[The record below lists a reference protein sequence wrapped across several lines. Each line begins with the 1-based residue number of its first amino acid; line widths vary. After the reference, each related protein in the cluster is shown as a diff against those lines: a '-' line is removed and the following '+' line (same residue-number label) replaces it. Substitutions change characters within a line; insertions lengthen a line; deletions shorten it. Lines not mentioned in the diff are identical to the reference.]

1 MFPDNTQPLTCR
13 DVRSRKW
20 IKFFLDISHCELLKL
35 YIMFTDLSSEPI
47 EGSDKQQFCVEMMK
61 RLDIQ
66 RRNEQFCDVILEVG
80 SGDYQARLKAH
91 RVVLC
96 AASPFFYNALN
107 SDMKEKK
114 EGVIRLEETSKAVM
128 EEVLEYLYTGHVD
141 INDQNAFD
149 LLKIADYLIVPSLK
163 ELSRDTIL
171 QTLSPSNCFMA
182 YYYSTMY
189 LDSELDEIMIA
200 QYFTF
205 NNFVYA
211 AESDDFLN
219 LSVKQVEEWVSS
231 DQIVVEEEE
240 QVFQVIVKWMEKSEN
255 SKHQSFFQLF
265 RHVRLVHVSRNYVF
279 DVILPHPLVK
289 SSKLCSE
296 FVFDVMQEVSNGT
309 EECYFAQPQ
318 RNCLQTHDNT
328 IVVMEDK
335 RSLCYIASEDKWYN
349 FNSIRHALHDRN
361 TSAAAM
367 TTCQGK
373 LYVVGGNDEGP
384 AAECY
389 DPLINSGN
397 QGKSFNLK
405 AISYAGVVC
414 FQGHLYVIGGEANA
428 KTRLNSVLK
437 YNPDTDLWH
446 SLSPLSSPRSSVC
459 AVADSKSL
467 YVIGG
472 NSSIGHLNI
481 VEKYDPDSDSWSK
494 IPSTIQERSSACGA
508 IVREKVFVF
517 GGLASTAP
525 SENFIEMY
533 DPTANNWIR
542 INSAIAP
549 RGFSRAVSV
558 KGQIF
563 VLGCFEQDDSLEGV
577 TSLWMYDVD
586 ENEWKPCSKPPCV
599 LGKLGLLSLLRVPIG

>member
-1 MFPDNTQPLTCR
+1 MD
-13 DVRSRKW
+13 
-20 IKFFLDISHCELLKL
+20 
-35 YIMFTDLSSEPI
+35 YILEPI
-47 EGSDKQQFCVEMMK
+47 IEADERNFCVEMMK

-66 RRNEQFCDVILEVG
+66 RRNEQFCDVVLEVG
-80 SGDYQARLKAH
+80 SGDDQARLKAH

-114 EGVIRLEETSKAVM
+114 EGVIRLEETRTAVM

-141 INDQNAFD
+141 INDQNVFD

-171 QTLSPSNCFMA
+171 QTLSPSNCLMA
-182 YYYSTMY
+182 YYYAAMY
-189 LDSELDEIMIA
+189 LDPEVEEIA
-200 QYFTF
+200 QDFTF
-205 NNFVYA
+205 EEFVDA
-211 AESDDFLN
+211 SESDDFLN

-231 DQIVVEEEE
+231 NQIVVEEEE

-265 RHVRLVHVSRNYVF
+265 RHVRLVHVSRNFVF

-309 EECYFAQPQ
+309 EECYFSQPP
-318 RNCLQTHDNT
+318 RICLQNYDDT
-328 IVVMEDK
+328 IVVMGEK
-335 RSLCYIASEDKWYN
+335 RSLCYMVSEDKWYK
-349 FNSIRHALHDRN
+349 FDSIRDTLHDRN
-361 TSAAAM
+361 TLAAAM

-373 LYVVGGNDEGP
+373 LYVVGGNDKGP

-389 DPLINSGN
+389 DPLINSGG
-397 QGKSFNLK
+397 QVKSFNLK
-405 AISYAGVVC
+405 TISYAGVVC

-446 SLSPLSSPRSSVC
+446 RGSPLSIPRSSVC

-472 NSSIGHLNI
+472 KASTGFLRIA
-481 VEKYDPDSDSWSK
+481 EKYDPDTDSWST
-494 IPSTIQERSSACGA
+494 IPSTIWKRASACGA

-517 GGLASTAP
+517 GDLARTAP

-533 DPTANNWIR
+533 DPTANYWIS

-563 VLGCFEQDDSLEGV
+563 VLGCFEQDDSLEGL

-586 ENEWKPCSKPPCV
+586 ENTWKPCGIKPPFV
-599 LGKLGLLSLLRVPIG
+599 LGKLGLLSPLRIPIGLLY

>member
-1 MFPDNTQPLTCR
+1 M
-13 DVRSRKW
+13 
-20 IKFFLDISHCELLKL
+20 KL
-35 YIMFTDLSSEPI
+35 YIMFMHLSSEPVT
-47 EGSDKQQFCVEMMK
+47 GSDKQQFCVEMMK

-80 SGDYQARLKAH
+80 SGDDQACLKAH

-141 INDQNAFD
+141 INEHDVFD

-163 ELSRDTIL
+163 ELSREFIL
-171 QTLSPSNCFMA
+171 RTLSPSSCFMA
-182 YYYSTMY
+182 YYYAARY
-189 LDSELDEIMIA
+189 LDPELEETARD
-200 QYFTF
+200 FTF
-205 NNFVYA
+205 DNFVDA

-231 DQIVVEEEE
+231 DQMVVEEEE
-240 QVFQVIVKWMEKSEN
+240 QVFQVIAKWMEKSEN
-255 SKHQSFFQLF
+255 SKHQSFFELF
-265 RHVRLVHVSRNYVF
+265 RHIRLVHVSRNYVF

-309 EECYFAQPQ
+309 EECYFAQPP

-328 IVVMEDK
+328 IVVIEE
-335 RSLCYIASEDKWYN
+335 RLSLCYVASEDKWCKFKSMRN
-349 FNSIRHALHDRN
+349 ALHDRK
-361 TSAAAM
+361 TLAAAM
-367 TTCQGK
+367 ATCEGK
-373 LYVVGGNDEGP
+373 LYVVGGNDKGP

-389 DPLINSGN
+389 DPLIDSCD
-397 QGKSFNLK
+397 QVKSFNLK
-405 AISYAGVVC
+405 TVSYAGVVC

-428 KTRLNSVLK
+428 KTRLSSVLK

-446 SLSPLSSPRSSVC
+446 RVSSLSIPRSSVC
-459 AVADSKSL
+459 AVADCKSL

-472 NSSIGHLNI
+472 NSSTGYLDIA
-481 VEKYDPDSDSWSK
+481 EKYDPDTDSWSK
-494 IPSTIQERSSACGA
+494 ISSTIWKRAGACGA
-508 IVREKVFVF
+508 VVRGKVFVF
-517 GGLASTAP
+517 GGLSSTA
-525 SENFIEMY
+525 SAGNLIEVY
-533 DPTANNWIR
+533 DPTANNWIS

-549 RGFSRAVSV
+549 RGFSRAVSI

-563 VLGCFEQDDSLEGV
+563 VLGCFGQDNSLEAV

-586 ENEWKPCSKPPCV
+586 RNEWKPCRKPRFV
-599 LGKLGLLSLLRVPIG
+599 LGKLGLLSLLRIPK

>member
-1 MFPDNTQPLTCR
+1 MFMD
-13 DVRSRKW
+13 
-20 IKFFLDISHCELLKL
+20 LL
-35 YIMFTDLSSEPI
+35 SEPI
-47 EGSDKQQFCVEMMK
+47 TGPDKQQFCVEMMK

-80 SGDYQARLKAH
+80 SGDDQARLKAH
-91 RVVLC
+91 RIVLC
-96 AASPFFYNALN
+96 AASPFFNNALN

-141 INDQNAFD
+141 INDHNVFD
-149 LLKIADYLIVPSLK
+149 LFKIADYLIVPSLK
-163 ELSRDTIL
+163 EQSSDFIL
-171 QTLSPSNCFMA
+171 RTLSPSSCFMA
-182 YYYSTMY
+182 YYYAARY
-189 LDSELDEIMIA
+189 LDPELEEIA
-200 QYFTF
+200 RDFTF
-205 NNFVYA
+205 DEFEDA

-219 LSVKQVEEWVSS
+219 LSLKQVEEWVSS

-265 RHVRLVHVSRNYVF
+265 RHVRLVYVSRNYVF

-309 EECYFAQPQ
+309 EECYFAQPS
-318 RNCLQTHDNT
+318 RHCLQTHDNT
-328 IVVMEDK
+328 IVVVEGK
-335 RSLCYIASEDKWYN
+335 RSLCYIASEDRWYK
-349 FNSIRHALHDRN
+349 FDSIRHSLHDRN
-361 TSAAAM
+361 TLAAAM

-373 LYVVGGNDEGP
+373 LYVVGGNDKGP

-389 DPLINSGN
+389 DPFMNSGN
-397 QGKSFNLK
+397 QVKSFNLK
-405 AISYAGVVC
+405 TISYAGVVC
-414 FQGHLYVIGGEANA
+414 FQGHLYVIGGEANT

-437 YNPDTDLWH
+437 YSPDTDLWH
-446 SLSPLSSPRSSVC
+446 RVSPLSSPRSSVC

-467 YVIGG
+467 YAIGG
-472 NSSIGHLNI
+472 NSSTGYLDIA
-481 VEKYDPDSDSWSK
+481 EKYDPDTDSWSK
-494 IPSTIQERSSACGA
+494 IPSTIWKRAGACGA

-517 GGLASTAP
+517 GGLASAAL
-525 SENFIEMY
+525 SVNFMEMY
-533 DPTANNWIR
+533 DPSANNWIS

-563 VLGCFEQDDSLEGV
+563 VLGCFDQGDPPEGV
-577 TSLWMYDVD
+577 ASLWMYDVD
-586 ENEWKPCSKPPCV
+586 GNEWKPCRKLPFV
-599 LGKLGLLSLLRVPIG
+599 LGKLGLLSPLRVPIGWLNWGNSL